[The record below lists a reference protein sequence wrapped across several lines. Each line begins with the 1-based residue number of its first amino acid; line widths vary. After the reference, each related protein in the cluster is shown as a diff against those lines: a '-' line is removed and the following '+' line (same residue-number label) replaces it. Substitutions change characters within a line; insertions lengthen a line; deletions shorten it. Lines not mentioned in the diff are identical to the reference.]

1 MNEQSTRVRLN
12 ICGSE
17 YSVITDD
24 SEEYIISVGQE
35 VDKRIKTT
43 MNDNPRL
50 SLTMAAILSALSYC
64 DECRKANESADNLR
78 TQIKDY
84 LEDSSKARL
93 EADDARKEAERL
105 KRELVALRK
114 AVAEMENR

>member
-1 MNEQSTRVRLN
+1 
-12 ICGSE
+12 
-17 YSVITDD
+17 
-24 SEEYIISVGQE
+24 
-35 VDKRIKTT
+35 

-50 SLTMAAILSALSYC
+50 SLTMASILVSLSYC

-78 TQIKDY
+78 SQIKDY

-114 AVAEMENR
+114 AIGEMENR